1 MMRAAHGLLAVALA
15 LSGGGR
21 VGAAGPMFEIPN
33 HGREARLLADLQ
45 ALHLPGAASRCGLWD
60 AWLPRA
66 TLWTSGEQ
74 AWRYRQILR
83 ERPIDA
89 EGYVSVQQHRGLA
102 HSEGWPFPT
111 WQQAGGQ
118 GWHFSI
124 AGDEWGR
131 DAVGLAATTTT
142 NGWTMSGLESR
153 GIDPETGLVVDV
165 TADAAAIM
173 TPAFRVDATA
183 ASYLRLEWA
192 GEQLPA
198 TTQVTVSWLL
208 EGEATFP
215 EDRGVVVPAP
225 AAMAYANLPLYRETD
240 YSGVITRYRLE
251 VRGGA
256 GGRIRLK
263 SLSTAVDSRHP
274 VTNPLF
280 IAGVA
285 DSFLWTG
292 DVTFL
297 RTMMPRLRRALAF
310 TRRELGLEQGRHVV
324 VPWPGHD
331 GRSGITL
338 SASGEKTLWPGRGIG
353 SNYWDLL
360 PFGGHD
366 AFATIQVELALRR
379 LAELEA
385 AAAAHPEWEIPPP
398 GPDHLSSAALT
409 RLADEVRADFQR
421 TFWNDET
428 GRFVGWVDCEG
439 RPYDYGFTFLNLEA
453 IARGLASDEQA
464 EQILAWIDGRR
475 LVAGDLS
482 QGDDIYHW
490 RFGPRSTTRRNVETY
505 VWSWLDPEKIPWGG
519 QVQDGGAVL
528 GFSYFDVLAR
538 LRVRGPDDAWRR
550 LAAILDWFAEVQA
563 AGGYR
568 AFYAVPGRGTL
579 QGGGT
584 PGGLGCDQEFLES
597 VMVPHLL
604 VEGFLG
610 LAPTAD
616 GFAVTPRLP
625 HAWPA
630 VAVRGIHVHG
640 GVVDVRGEADGR
652 VTVDLVTPADRP
664 LRVTGGRASGVLDAD
679 LTRLELADGPAPQSA
694 P

>member
-1 MMRAAHGLLAVALA
+1 MMRLARGLLVVLLA
-15 LSGGGR
+15 FSAGGR
-21 VGAAGPMFEIPN
+21 IGAAGPVFEIPN
-33 HGREARLLADLQ
+33 HDREARLLTDLQ
-45 ALHLPGAASRCGLWD
+45 ELHLPGAASRCGLWD

-124 AGDEWGR
+124 AGDEWAR
-131 DAVGLAATTTT
+131 DAVGLAATTATD
-142 NGWTMSGLESR
+142 GWMMSGVESR
-153 GIDPETGLVVDV
+153 GIDPETGLGLDL
-165 TADAAAIM
+165 TADEAAIM
-173 TPAFRVDATA
+173 TPAFRVDATVA
-183 ASYLRLEWA
+183 PYLRLEWA

-198 TTQVTVSWLL
+198 QTKVTVSWLR
-208 EGEATFP
+208 EGEEAFP

-225 AAMAYANLPLYRETD
+225 AALAYANLPLHREAD
-240 YSGVITRYRLE
+240 YSGAITRYRLV

-280 IAGVA
+280 IVGVA

-292 DVTFL
+292 DVAFL
-297 RTMMPRLRRALAF
+297 RTMLPRLRRAIAF
-310 TRRELGLEQGRHVV
+310 TRRELGLRHGRHVV

-331 GRSGITL
+331 GRSGITV
-338 SASGEKTLWPGRGIG
+338 SEAGVKTLWPGRGIG

-398 GPDHLSSAALT
+398 AGDDLPAPALLG
-409 RLADEVRADFQR
+409 LADEVRADFRR
-421 TFWNDET
+421 TFWSEET
-428 GRFVGWVDCEG
+428 GRFVGWIDCEG
-439 RPYDYGFTFLNLEA
+439 RAYDYGFTFLNLEA
-453 IARGLASDEQA
+453 VARGLASDEQA
-464 EQILAWIDGRR
+464 ERILAWIDGQRF
-475 LVAGDLS
+475 VAGDLS
-482 QGDDIYHW
+482 QGADIYHW
-490 RFGPRSTTRRNVETY
+490 TFGPRATTRRNVDAY

-528 GFSYFDVLAR
+528 GFSYFDMLAR
-538 LRVRGPDDAWRR
+538 LRIRGPDDAWQR
-550 LAAILDWFAEVQA
+550 LAAIVNWFADVQA

-568 AFYAVPGRGTL
+568 AYYAVPGRGTL

-597 VMVPHLL
+597 GLVPHVL

-610 LAPTAD
+610 LAPTAQ
-616 GFAVTPRLP
+616 GFALMPRLP
-625 HAWPA
+625 TAWSA
-630 VAVRGIHVHG
+630 LTVRGLHVHG
-640 GVVDVRGEADGR
+640 SVVNVQALAGGQVE
-652 VTVDLVTPADRP
+652 VTLVTPGERSLCVSA
-664 LRVTGGRASGVLDAD
+664 GRASGMLDAAHP
-679 LTRLELADGPAPQSA
+679 RLVLVTEASTQAGP
-694 P
+694 